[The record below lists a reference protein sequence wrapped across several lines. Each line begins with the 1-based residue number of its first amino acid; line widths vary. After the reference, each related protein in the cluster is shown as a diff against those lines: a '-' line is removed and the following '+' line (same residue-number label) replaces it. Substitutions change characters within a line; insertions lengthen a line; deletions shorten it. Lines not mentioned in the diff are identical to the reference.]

1 MVKQE
6 ELVCPPPTTGHPVA
20 PPYLA
25 GWTPTSMRT
34 LRAIL
39 RCKFHSSMAL
49 AMIRPLRKR
58 KLVSRK
64 YWGQTLLEGR
74 MPMKGKRMM
83 GRRAVTDRG
92 RASVHQYTAISRMI
106 YRQRPSCVGDGTNTL
121 SVTRGQAR
129 GAVAGAGTP
138 RFILRGQIISLN
150 YRIGKPS
157 LCTADAV
164 GGI

>member
-1 MVKQE
+1 MTASWPNGQRGRTCV
-6 ELVCPPPTTGHPVA
+6 PPPTTGPPVA
-20 PPYLA
+20 RPYLA

-49 AMIRPLRKR
+49 AIIRPLRKR

-106 YRQRPSCVGDGTNTL
+106 NRQRPSCAGDGTNTW
-121 SVTRGQAR
+121 SMNRGHT
-129 GAVAGAGTP
+129 VSDLWP
-138 RFILRGQIISLN
+138 GQRCCGRSGDTKAPTQRTDHFAQL
-150 YRIGKPS
+150 
-157 LCTADAV
+157 
-164 GGI
+164 